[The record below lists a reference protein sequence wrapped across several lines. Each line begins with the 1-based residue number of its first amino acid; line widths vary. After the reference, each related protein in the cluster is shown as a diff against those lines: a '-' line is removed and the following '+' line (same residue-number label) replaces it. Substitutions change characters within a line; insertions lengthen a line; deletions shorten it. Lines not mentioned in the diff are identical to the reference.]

1 MCWNWSRCLWRIRIF
16 KLKKEKQDYIV
27 VMEATQEKELL
38 RGGQF
43 LVKETKCEDVF
54 TPEDFSEEQTM
65 MKEAVMEFNERE
77 IIAHKTRFEAKDYAL
92 TEEVMRKAGELG
104 FLGVAVPEAY
114 GGLGM
119 GFVSTCLTCDYIS
132 SGTGSFSTA
141 FGAHTGI
148 GTMPITLYGTEAQK
162 QKYVPKLASG
172 EWFGAYC
179 LTEPGAGSD
188 ANSGKTTAELSADGK
203 SYKINGQ
210 KMWISNAG
218 FCSVMIVFARIEN
231 DKNITGF
238 IVEYDGDNPN
248 GITLGEEEHKLG
260 IRASSTRQVFF
271 NDTEVPVENMLAG
284 RGEGFKIAMNALNV
298 GRIKL
303 AAACLD
309 SQRRIITTG
318 VQYATERKQ
327 FKTPI
332 ADFGAIK
339 MKLAKMATDAYAG
352 ESATYRA
359 AKNIED
365 RIALREAA
373 GNTHQE
379 AELKGVEEYAIEC
392 SILKVA
398 VSEDVQNCA
407 DEGIQIFGG
416 MGFSEETPMEAAWR
430 DARIARIY
438 EGTNEINR
446 MLSVGMLVKKAMKG
460 HVDLLGPATAVQNEL
475 MGIPS
480 FETPD
485 YSELFSE
492 EKAMI
497 TKLKKVFLMVA
508 GAAVQKFGPEMEKH
522 QQLLIAASDIL
533 IEIYM
538 AESAILR
545 TEKNAKRTSEKE
557 QSVQIAMSK
566 LYLYNAVNII
576 EDKGKESIISF
587 AEGDEQ
593 RMMLMGLKRFT
604 KYTNYPDIVDLRN
617 EIAEKVKAENKYC
630 F

>member
-1 MCWNWSRCLWRIRIF
+1 
-16 KLKKEKQDYIV
+16 
-27 VMEATQEKELL
+27 METTNKDII
-38 RGGQF
+38 RGGEF
-43 LVKETKCEDVF
+43 LVKETKCEDIF
-54 TPEDFSEEQTM
+54 TPEDFSEEQQM
-65 MKEAVMEFNERE
+65 MKEAVIEFNDRE
-77 IIAHKTRFEAKDYAL
+77 IIPYKSRFESKDFAL
-92 TEEVMRKAGELG
+92 TEECMVKAGELG
-104 FLGVAVPEAY
+104 FLGVAVPEEY

-119 GFVSTCLTCDYIS
+119 GFVSTMLVCDYIS

-148 GTMPITLYGTEAQK
+148 GTMPITLYGTEEQK

-188 ANSGKTTAELSADGK
+188 ANSGKTTAELTEDGK
-203 SYKINGQ
+203 HYKINGQ

-218 FCSVMIVFARIEN
+218 FCKLFIVFARIGD

-238 IVEYDGDNPN
+238 IVENDSDN

-260 IRASSTRQVFF
+260 IRSSSTRQVFF
-271 NDTEVPVENMLAG
+271 NDTMVPVENMLSV
-284 RGEGFKIAMNALNV
+284 RGGGFKIAMNALNV

-309 SQRRIITTG
+309 SQRRVITEA
-318 VQYATERKQ
+318 VKYANERKQ

-339 MKLAKMATDAYAG
+339 AKLAEMATSAYAG
-352 ESATYRA
+352 ESASYRA

-365 RIALREAA
+365 RIAIRIAE

-398 VSEDVQNCA
+398 VSEDIQNCA

-416 MGFSEETPMEAAWR
+416 MGFSEDTPMESAWR

-460 HVDLLGPATAVQNEL
+460 HVNLLEPAMAVADEL
-475 MGIPS
+475 LGIPS
-480 FETPD
+480 FDTPD
-485 YSELFSE
+485 YSELFAE
-492 EKAMI
+492 EKEMI
-497 TKLKKVFLMVA
+497 KKLKKVFLMVA
-508 GAAVQKFGPEMEKH
+508 GSAVQKHGPDLNKH

-538 AESAILR
+538 AESTILR
-545 TEKNAKRTSEKE
+545 TEKNAKRFGEAA
-557 QSVQIAMSK
+557 QSIQISMAK
-566 LYLYNAVNII
+566 LYLYNAVEII
-576 EDKGKESIISF
+576 NKKGKEGIISF

-593 RMMLMGLKRFT
+593 KMMLMGLKRFT
-604 KYTNYPDIVDLRN
+604 KYNNFPNVIALRN
-617 EIAEKVKAENKYC
+617 EIGEKVKSENSYC

>member
-1 MCWNWSRCLWRIRIF
+1 MDTNAIKGGEFIIRDVSTS
-16 KLKKEKQDYIV
+16 E
-27 VMEATQEKELL
+27 
-38 RGGQF
+38 
-43 LVKETKCEDVF
+43 VF
-54 TPEDFSEEQTM
+54 TPEEWSEEQNM
-65 MKEAVMEFNERE
+65 IAQMCDDFIIQE
-77 IIAHKTRFEAKDYAL
+77 IIPNLDRIDAM
-92 TEEVMRKAGELG
+92 EEGLMPSIMKKAGSLG
-104 FLGVAVPEAY
+104 LLGMSVPEDL
-114 GGLGM
+114 GGLGVDFKTSLLATEYLGK
-119 GFVSTCLTCDYIS
+119 GF
-132 SGTGSFSTA
+132 SFSVA
-141 FGAHTGI
+141 YGAHTGI
-148 GTMPITLYGTEAQK
+148 GTLPLLYYGNEEQK
-162 QKYVPKLASG
+162 KKYIPKLASG
-172 EWFGAYC
+172 EWKAAYC
-179 LTEPGAGSD
+179 LTEPGSGSD

-203 SYKINGQ
+203 TYKINGQ

-218 FCSVMIVFARIEN
+218 FCSLMIVFARIED

-238 IVEYDGDNPN
+238 IVEFDPENPN
-248 GITLGEEEHKLG
+248 GVTLGEEEQKLG

-271 NDTEVPVENMLAG
+271 NDTEVPVDNMLAG

-309 SQRRIITTG
+309 SQRRILTTA
-318 VQYATERKQ
+318 VNYANERKQ

-339 MKLAKMATDAYAG
+339 TKLAKMATSAYAG

-365 RIALREAA
+365 RIAIREAS

-460 HVDLLGPATAVQNEL
+460 HVDLLGPAQAVQQEL

-485 YSELFSE
+485 YSKLFSE
-492 EKAMI
+492 EKEMI
-497 TKLKKVFLMVA
+497 KKLKKTFLMVA
-508 GAAVQKFGPEMEKH
+508 GAAVQKYGQQLEDH
-522 QQLLIAASDIL
+522 QQLLIAAADIL
-533 IEIYM
+533 IEIYI
-538 AESAILR
+538 AESTVLR
-545 TEKNAKRTSEKE
+545 TEKNVKRFGEES

-566 LYLYNAVNII
+566 LYLYNAINII

>member
-1 MCWNWSRCLWRIRIF
+1 METV
-16 KLKKEKQDYIV
+16 EKDI
-27 VMEATQEKELL
+27 L

-43 LVKETKCEDVF
+43 LVKETSCDDIF
-54 TPEDFSEEQTM
+54 TPEDFTEEQKM
-65 MKEAVMEFNERE
+65 MLETVKEFVDRE
-77 IIAHKTRFEAKDYAL
+77 IWPNKERFENKDYAL
-92 TEEVMRKAGELG
+92 TEEIMRKAGELG
-104 FLGVAVPEAY
+104 LLGIAVPAEY
-114 GGLGM
+114 DGLEM
-119 GFVSTCLTCDYIS
+119 GFVSTMLVCDYIS
-132 SGTGSFSTA
+132 GATGSIATA

-148 GTMPITLYGTEAQK
+148 GTMPITLYGTEEQK
-162 QKYVPKLASG
+162 KKYVPALATG
-172 EWFGAYC
+172 EKFGAYC

-188 ANSGKTTAELSADGK
+188 ANSGKTKAVLSDDGK
-203 SYKINGQ
+203 HYLISGQ

-218 FCSVMIVFARIEN
+218 FAETFIVFARIED

-238 IVEYDGDNPN
+238 IVEYDKDNPN

-260 IRASSTRQVFF
+260 IHSSSTRQVFF
-271 NDTEVPVENMLAG
+271 NDTKVPIENMLSE
-284 RGEGFKIAMNALNV
+284 RGGGFKIAMNALNV

-309 SQRRIITTG
+309 AQRRVITEA
-318 VQYATERKQ
+318 VKYANERVQ

-332 ADFGAIK
+332 VKFGAIK
-339 MKLAKMATDAYAG
+339 SKLAEMATSAYAG
-352 ESATYRA
+352 ESACYRA

-365 RIALREAA
+365 RINIRVDS

-398 VSEDVQNCA
+398 VSEDIQNCT
-407 DEGIQIFGG
+407 DEGIQVFGG
-416 MGFSEETPMEAAWR
+416 MGFSADTPMESAWR
-430 DARIARIY
+430 DARISRIY

-446 MLSVGMLVKKAMKG
+446 MLAVGMLVKKAMKG
-460 HVDLLGPATAVQNEL
+460 HVDLLGPAMKVADEL

-480 FETPD
+480 FDTPD

-492 EKAMI
+492 EKEMI
-497 TKLKKVFLMVA
+497 AKLKKVFLMVA
-508 GAAVQKFGPEMEKH
+508 GAGVQKYGPDLEKH
-522 QQLLIAASDIL
+522 QQLLLAASNIL

-538 AESAILR
+538 AESTILR
-545 TEKNAKRTSEKE
+545 TEKNAKRFGEE
-557 QSVQIAMSK
+557 AQSYQIAMAK
-566 LYLYNAVNII
+566 LYLYNAVDII
-576 EDKGKESIISF
+576 IKNAKEGIVSF

-604 KYTNYPDIVDLRN
+604 KYTNMPNVVALRTQIADKLSEEN
-617 EIAEKVKAENKYC
+617 EYC

>member
-1 MCWNWSRCLWRIRIF
+1 MND
-16 KLKKEKQDYIV
+16 K
-27 VMEATQEKELL
+27 T

-43 LVKETKCEDVF
+43 LVKETQCEDIF
-54 TPEDFSEEQTM
+54 TPEDFNEEQLM
-65 MKEAVMEFNERE
+65 MRDSVKEFVDKE
-77 IIAHKTRFEAKDYAL
+77 IWPNKDRFEKKDYAF
-92 TEEVMRKAGELG
+92 TEECMKKAGDLG
-104 FLGVAVPEAY
+104 FLSVAVPEAY
-114 GGLGM
+114 GGMGM
-119 GFVSTCLTCDYIS
+119 GFVNTCLVCDHIS
-132 SGTGSFSTA
+132 GATGSFSTA

-162 QKYVPKLASG
+162 QKYVPKLATG

-188 ANSGKTTAELSADGK
+188 ANSGKTKAVVSDDGTH
-203 SYKINGQ
+203 YKITGQ

-218 FCSVMIVFARIEN
+218 FCSLFIVFARIED

-238 IVEYDGDNPN
+238 IVENDPSN
-248 GITLGEEEHKLG
+248 GITMNEEEHKLG

-271 NDTEVPVENMLAG
+271 ADTKVPVENMLSE
-284 RGEGFKIAMNALNV
+284 RGNGFKIAMNALNV

-309 SQRRIITTG
+309 AQRRVTTG
-318 VQYATERKQ
+318 AVKYANERMQ
-327 FKTPI
+327 FNTAI
-332 ADFGAIK
+332 AQFGAIRY
-339 MKLAKMATDAYAG
+339 KLAEMATSCYAG

-359 AKNIED
+359 AKDIED
-365 RIALREAA
+365 RIQIRESE
-373 GNTHQE
+373 GSSHQE

-416 MGFSEETPMEAAWR
+416 MGFSEDTPMESAWR
-430 DARIARIY
+430 DARISRIY

-446 MLSVGMLVKKAMKG
+446 MLSVGMLIKKAFKG
-460 HVDLLGPATAVQNEL
+460 HVDLLGPATKVQEEL

-480 FETPD
+480 FDTPD
-485 YSELFSE
+485 YSELFAE
-492 EKAMI
+492 EKEMI
-497 TKLKKVFLMVA
+497 GKLKKAFLMVA
-508 GAAVQKFGPEMEKH
+508 GGAVQKYGPELDGH
-522 QQLLIAASDIL
+522 QQLLMAAADIL

-538 AESAILR
+538 AESTLLR
-545 TEKNAKRTSEKE
+545 TEKLAKNKGEANVKE
-557 QSVQIAMSK
+557 QIAMAK
-566 LYLYNAVNII
+566 LYLYKAVDIVTQ
-576 EDKGKESIISF
+576 KGKESIISF

-593 RMMLMGLKRFT
+593 RMMLMGLRRFT
-604 KYTNYPDIVDLRN
+604 KYTNMPNIVGLR
-617 EIAEKVKAENKYC
+617 ETITTKLVAENEYC

>member
-1 MCWNWSRCLWRIRIF
+1 
-16 KLKKEKQDYIV
+16 
-27 VMEATQEKELL
+27 MEDIT

-43 LVKETKCEDVF
+43 LVKETKCENIF
-54 TPEDFSEEQTM
+54 TPEDFSEEQIM
-65 MKEAVMEFNERE
+65 MRDSVKEFVDKE
-77 IIAHKTRFEAKDYAL
+77 IWPYKDRFEKKDYAL
-92 TEEVMRKAGELG
+92 TEETMRKAGEMG
-104 FLGVAVPEAY
+104 FLSIAVPESY
-114 GGLGM
+114 GGMGM
-119 GFVSTCLTCDYIS
+119 GFVDTCLVCDYIS
-132 SGTGSFSTA
+132 GATGSFSTA

-148 GTMPITLYGTEAQK
+148 GTMPITLYGTEEQK

-188 ANSGKTTAELSADGK
+188 ANSGKTKAVLSEDGTH
-203 SYKINGQ
+203 YKITGQ

-218 FCSVMIVFARIEN
+218 FCSLFIVFARIED

-238 IVEYDGDNPN
+238 ILENTADN
-248 GITLGEEEHKLG
+248 GISFGEEEHKLG

-271 NDTEVPVENMLAG
+271 NETKVPVENMLSE
-284 RGEGFKIAMNALNV
+284 RGNGFKIAMNALNV

-309 SQRRIITTG
+309 AQRRVTSNAISYANDR
-318 VQYATERKQ
+318 VQ
-327 FKTPI
+327 FNTPI
-332 ADFGAIK
+332 ASFGAIRA
-339 MKLAKMATDAYAG
+339 KLAEMATSTYAG

-359 AKNIED
+359 AQDIET
-365 RIALREAA
+365 RIKLREAE
-373 GNTHQE
+373 GISHQE
-379 AELKGVEEYAIEC
+379 AELKGVEEFAIEC

-407 DEGIQIFGG
+407 DEGIQVYGG
-416 MGFSEETPMEAAWR
+416 MGFSEDTPMESAWR

-446 MLSVGMLVKKAMKG
+446 MLSVGMLIKKAMKG
-460 HVDLLGPATAVQNEL
+460 QVDLLGPAMKVQEEL

-480 FETPD
+480 FDTPD

-492 EKAMI
+492 EKEMI
-497 TKLKKVFLMVA
+497 GKLKKAFLMVA
-508 GAAVQKFGPEMEKH
+508 GGAIQKFGTDLEAH
-522 QQLLIAASDIL
+522 QQLLMAAADIL

-538 AESAILR
+538 AESTVLR
-545 TEKNAKRTSEKE
+545 TEKLAKKQGENNIQE
-557 QSVQIAMSK
+557 QIAMAK
-566 LYLYNAVNII
+566 LYLYQAVDIVTQ
-576 EDKGKESIISF
+576 KGKEGIVSF

-593 RMMLMGLKRFT
+593 RMMLMGLRRFT
-604 KYTNYPDIVDLRN
+604 KYTNMPNVVGLR
-617 EIAEKVKAENKYC
+617 EIITSKLVAENKYC